1 LAAKISSILIANRGE
16 IALRIIRACREL
28 GIKSIAI
35 YSDEDARS
43 VHVRRADEAYHIG
56 PAAASE
62 SYLNINKI
70 IELANSVGAD
80 AIHPGYGF
88 LSENEKFAEICENN
102 GIIFIGPKS
111 KAMEVTGDKMKC
123 KAIMQKAKVPTVPGS
138 DGIVEDVELAANIAH
153 DAGYPVLLKSA
164 FGGGGRGIRLA
175 NNEKQ
180 LKQEFE
186 IASAESRAAF
196 GKAALY
202 VEKFLER
209 IRHIEFQLIMDSHKN
224 GRHIFERECSIQ
236 RRHQKLIEMSP
247 SPIVDKKTRERVGE
261 IAVRAATAVDYLNA
275 GTAEFLRDQQ
285 GNFYFI
291 EINSRLQVEHPVTE
305 LVTGIDLVKLQIA
318 VAQGE
323 EIPFKQEEL
332 KMHGCAIECR
342 INAEDP
348 FSDFAP
354 SIGMVPNCNI
364 SSGPGIRVDTYLYPG
379 CNVSGYYDSLVAK
392 LISWGNDF
400 EESRIRMKNGL
411 SEFTIE
417 GINTTIPLFKTI
429 MDEQNFIKGDL
440 STDYLERFS
449 IINKMNE
456 DAKERSKKNS
466 SAAIATVLLQ
476 TEFVKKSGRIIPTD
490 VAQSNLSW
498 KKMTGK

>member
-1 LAAKISSILIANRGE
+1 MAAKISSILIANRGE

-186 IASAESRAAF
+186 MASAESR
-196 GKAALY
+196 
-202 VEKFLER
+202 
-209 IRHIEFQLIMDSHKN
+209 
-224 GRHIFERECSIQ
+224 
-236 RRHQKLIEMSP
+236 
-247 SPIVDKKTRERVGE
+247 
-261 IAVRAATAVDYLNA
+261 
-275 GTAEFLRDQQ
+275 
-285 GNFYFI
+285 
-291 EINSRLQVEHPVTE
+291 
-305 LVTGIDLVKLQIA
+305 
-318 VAQGE
+318 
-323 EIPFKQEEL
+323 
-332 KMHGCAIECR
+332 GC
-342 INAEDP
+342 
-348 FSDFAP
+348 FWK
-354 SIGMVPNCNI
+354 
-364 SSGPGIRVDTYLYPG
+364 G
-379 CNVSGYYDSLVAK
+379 CTLC
-392 LISWGNDF
+392 
-400 EESRIRMKNGL
+400 
-411 SEFTIE
+411 
-417 GINTTIPLFKTI
+417 
-429 MDEQNFIKGDL
+429 
-440 STDYLERFS
+440 
-449 IINKMNE
+449 
-456 DAKERSKKNS
+456 
-466 SAAIATVLLQ
+466 
-476 TEFVKKSGRIIPTD
+476 
-490 VAQSNLSW
+490 
-498 KKMTGK
+498 